1 MKQMTILHISD
12 LHLGD
17 PFAPDVADALVRAA
31 PRHEPDVV
39 VISGD
44 FTQRAKVHEFEAAAK
59 LLERLP
65 PAPRVVI
72 PGNHDVPLYR
82 VLERLFAP
90 YRNYQ
95 QFISEELDQVVQV
108 DGAYFVALNST
119 APHRAI
125 TNGRLNVT
133 QLDFCERALADVPDD
148 ALKVV
153 VAHHHFLGAP
163 DYERDQV
170 MPRAVRALDRFIS
183 LRVNMILG
191 GHLHRAYVGNS
202 LDIYP
207 GADRRHGIIIVQCGT
222 TTSRRGRGKE
232 RNMNSFNVIRADDD
246 HLDIAHHM
254 YFPELDTFAPV
265 SQHRFPR
272 QVRQY
277 LGEIEQARQEGGE
290 AAAEAVEESMGAG
303 D

>member
-1 MKQMTILHISD
+1 MSPITILHISD
-12 LHLGD
+12 LHLGA
-17 PFAPDVADALVRAA
+17 PFATEVAEAMVREA
-31 PRHEPDVV
+31 PRIAPDII

-44 FTQRAKVHEFEAAAK
+44 FTQRAKVHEFQAARE
-59 LLERLP
+59 LIDRLP
-65 PAPRVVI
+65 PAPRVMI

-82 VLERLFAP
+82 VFERLFHP
-90 YRNYQ
+90 YRNYRQ
-95 QFISEELDQVVQV
+95 YISEDLDQVVRTE
-108 DGAYFVALNST
+108 GAVFVALNST
-119 APHRAI
+119 APRSAI
-125 TNGRLNVT
+125 TNGRLYPR
-133 QLDFCERALADVPDD
+133 QLDFCERALAGVPEDT
-148 ALKVV
+148 LKVV

-183 LRVNMILG
+183 LRVNLILG

-232 RNMNSFNVIRADDD
+232 RNMNSFNIIRADAD

-254 YFPELDTFAPV
+254 YFAELDAFAPV

-277 LGEIEQARQEGGE
+277 LGEIEHAREEGGE
-290 AAAEAVEESMGAG
+290 AAAEAVEESLGAG